1 MFDLMSLVARIMK
14 RTPKLT
20 TQRFV
25 SREQLK
31 ADRQSILNSIA
42 RDQKLEARKLK
53 DGESFQTFGLN

>member
-1 MFDLMSLVARIMK
+1 MPLVARIMG

-31 ADRQSILNSIA
+31 ADNQSILDSIA
-42 RDQKLEARKLK
+42 RDKELEARKLA
-53 DGESFQTFGLN
+53 DALNTDYFD